1 MRRGRAR
8 AVPPRRTVAILIAA
22 YFLSGCGNAAPERF
36 CGISFCIKD
45 TSPQAVKRADS
56 PPDFA
61 VYKLATT
68 AGAATIYEGNHPRD
82 VSRSLDDFDTL
93 ADGRL
98 RAFQRIEGGVAI
110 TFVNVRPDQPRYV
123 VVSLPCRQGIC
134 QIDRIADRIVKQ

>member
-1 MRRGRAR
+1 MRQGRAR
-8 AVPPRRTVAILIAA
+8 AVSPRRTLALLIAA
-22 YFLSGCGNAAPERF
+22 SCLSGCGNAAPERF

-45 TSPQAVKRADS
+45 ASPQAVKRADS

-61 VYKLATT
+61 VYRLVT
-68 AGAATIYEGNHPRD
+68 AAGTATIYEGNHPPD

-98 RAFQRIEGGVAI
+98 RAFQRIEGSVAI

-134 QIDRIADRIVKQ
+134 QIDRVADRIVKQ